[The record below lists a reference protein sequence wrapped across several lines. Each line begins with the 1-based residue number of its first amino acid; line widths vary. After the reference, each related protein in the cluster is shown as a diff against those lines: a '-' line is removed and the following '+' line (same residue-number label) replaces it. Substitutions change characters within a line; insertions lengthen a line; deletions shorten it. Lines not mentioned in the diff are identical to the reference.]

1 MDEMNVLET
10 NEPNSV
16 QTIIKV
22 TFDGNIYSVTA
33 DKGVSYAEIA
43 FAVSVVARVLERDG
57 VATVSEFMQKIRDYI
72 DDPQWEEVIEPDT
85 EDVE

>member
-1 MDEMNVLET
+1 MTEIFTV
-10 NEPNSV
+10 
-16 QTIIKV
+16 
-22 TFDGNIYSVTA
+22 
-33 DKGVSYAEIA
+33 KGVSYAEIA

-57 VATVSEFMQKIRDYI
+57 VATVSEFMQKIKDYI